1 MKVYVPRILAGLVAC
16 LMGMQSALAQTYPAA
31 PGGPVGT
38 VVPEPVASEPLISDA
53 PGQAAAQN
61 YFGYTEVDKT
71 FEPLIRVDTRG
82 GTLYGQGGFT
92 RLSLFETYWL
102 ERDALLFLDAGGFAA
117 YNPSGG
123 ANVGIGW
130 RWYNDDFDRITGING
145 WWDFDAGNERPYNQ
159 FGVGFESL
167 GRYLDYRAN
176 GYFPIEAS
184 TTKLGTAITGPARF
198 YTNYM
203 FLNRF
208 NRYET
213 VYTGFDLEMGGP
225 LPFTGKYG
233 LNAYVGTYFFVG
245 RDVGNVNGVSARL
258 QGQINEDWTVGAQ
271 VTHDSVFE
279 TNAQMQITLT
289 IPDGAPSRWLRPLSV
304 RDRLTAPVVRNYR
317 VVTNDHTEW
326 NPEVAIN
333 PVNNQPFFVVFVDP
347 NKTAGTGTGTFEDPY
362 SQISQF
368 DDLALAQKSGI
379 NYIIVS
385 PRDDN
390 TSIQLDTGV
399 TLLSNQHL
407 LSTSVQSTFTALQ
420 GTFDLPGFVEG
431 AELPILSNTPPSDV
445 VTFANGATNVE
456 VGGFEIVGSPFGRGI
471 VGTNNSQVNIHDNII
486 RDGLTGIS
494 LTNLSGTA
502 AAGRAS
508 IFANNQILNNGL
520 VGLPIAG
527 RHGLEIINNPGT
539 GTLDLAIVDNVIA
552 GNGVDGVHLETRGNA
567 VRGLIDNNTT
577 ASTGGIN
584 GNGRHGFYLFADGG
598 SFDFFDDV
606 NGRAFSNN
614 TVNFNG
620 FDGLHIDA
628 INNST
633 VAMRIID
640 NVFGDVDV
648 ANSSNN
654 GFGIFYSADSGTGTM
669 LINGNEFFANGFGGI
684 RYHMSGN
691 NVTTSDISENTLIGN
706 TLNAFV
712 VPIGLEFQIVGDTED
727 QPFSILNT
735 SQAGV
740 TITGFNLN
748 LAPSFTL
755 WNTNPLSAVRPGVPF
770 TPLNGSEVTT
780 GLLTVNTTPFPNAD
794 PTGGLPDN
802 QALLSLAFNG
812 FDSTETFEWNADTVF
827 QNPAIVNDPV
837 LGNNL
842 ERATVQA
849 TFNVPGGF
857 GSPQILT
864 GTLQQVGEDGS
875 RLVLNG
881 QVNQVV
887 QPPNNI
893 DAIQINAT
901 GNSRLINSS
910 ISNNT
915 IRGNSTTTEL
925 IGNDGYGIRV
935 NAADTARVTGLNIND
950 NVITGN
956 DGGIHLGSLDNAIVQ
971 ANLQRNVVTQST
983 RSGLELISS
992 SDNASALTISMAD
1005 NEFSDNTGNGVDIRT
1020 RGAGHAVIN
1029 SFRDQTINNT
1039 LNGFN
1044 VEADGDSTIEI
1055 NLYNLTSTDNDQS
1068 GVNFATDSNGYINAL
1083 IDSITDSNFDGTGTT
1098 INNNLNGITGVLG
1111 GFRGLDLL
1119 VRRSDTTQGLITD
1132 ISDNIEDGVDLRG
1145 IDSTT
1150 INATFI
1156 DTNITGNGQNGISMT
1171 TANAYPAD
1179 PTAPNTLNILRS
1191 HLDGNGATG
1200 GANSAGLDINT
1211 LNDSMLLVTVLSSTF
1226 DDNAGDGIRIF
1237 SGDSSSFGNTFTN
1250 ERSTFD
1256 NISVTGNG
1264 GMGIRLFAMGNN
1276 SNKPTQ
1282 LVDINSD
1289 SGDTIISDNAIDGIH
1304 ATVPYGTID
1313 LQVRGTTLNAS
1324 GHQTLIQRNGDDG
1337 IEFNV
1342 ANLSQ
1347 DLVPGTTTDEGQDDA
1362 IYVQKFP
1369 PSGLPSPPNF
1379 DIDLTSF
1386 DAFNGVGILNIDTV
1400 VIGDNDSIHGT
1411 DNGNAGNGIQLF
1423 NSNGDDFAAYAVT
1436 VPNSATFTHL
1446 IDRAGSLDVTVNN
1459 SIISSNGADGI
1470 NYLSQG
1476 LSDTFNTGNR
1486 NNVTVINSSIS
1497 YNLGSGVNILLN
1509 GKNGDYDTFG
1519 LFGGTFARTDINQFV
1534 FTGNTIDRNGN
1545 YGFYYEANAGAMTRR
1560 DFLLNTT
1567 TTSDF
1572 WGLDF
1577 FDPTVVPG
1585 DNTVFDPD
1593 AVGAQ
1598 GFAGFQAGYSGPFN
1612 VPLSNYMNLITD
1624 INAALTFNNNNV
1636 RFNGATS
1643 TTTGDGMFLRL
1654 GTDTYLSADL
1664 GGEAG
1669 GGTGNVF
1676 AGNTGADVR
1685 MGSFV
1690 AYDRN
1695 DPLRTPLQPGP
1706 STAGDDTADPPVP
1719 DHMFLDDTAQL
1730 DLRFNNN
1737 VGRKFDANVIF
1748 VIGPEGSAGLRT
1760 AAYDNPDPFK
1770 GGIPRP
1776 TQLFQVDDGVNLNA
1790 NNSGWLQDL
1799 ENAMG
1804 NDGNF
1809 HLRTVADPLFP
1820 NPAFPV
1826 NYNTT
1831 PGDPFLP

>member
-16 LMGMQSALAQTYPAA
+16 LLGMQSALAQTYPAA

-102 ERDALLFLDAGGFAA
+102 ERDALLFVDAGGFAA

-420 GTFDLPGFVEG
+420 GTFDLPGFVED
-431 AELPILSNTPPSDV
+431 AELPVLSNIPPSNV

-508 IFANNQILNNGL
+508 IFANNQILNNGQ
-520 VGLPIAG
+520 VGLQIAG
-527 RHGLEIINNPGT
+527 RNGLEIINNPGT

-552 GNGVDGVHLETRGNA
+552 GNAVDGVHLETRGNA
-567 VRGLIDNNTT
+567 IRGLIDNNTT

-648 ANSSNN
+648 ANSSN
-654 GFGIFYSADSGTGTM
+654 GRYDVVYSSDSGTSTM
-669 LINGNEFFANGFGGI
+669 LIDGNSFFTNGLGGI
-684 RYHMSGN
+684 VYNLSGN
-691 NVTTSDISENTLIGN
+691 NVTTSQITNNTMASGSQ
-706 TLNAFV
+706 V
-712 VPIGLEFQIVGDTED
+712 GLGFQIVGNTFG
-727 QPFSILNT
+727 QPFSIVNT
-735 SQAGV
+735 SQGGFDILGFELDLAASGV
-740 TITGFNLN
+740 VWDT
-748 LAPSFTL
+748 
-755 WNTNPLSAVRPGVPF
+755 VEPGSSIPF
-770 TPLNGSEVTT
+770 APLNGTEVTT
-780 GLLTVNTTPFPNAD
+780 GLATVNGNAFPNTRPD
-794 PTGGLPDN
+794 GGLPDD
-802 QALLSLAFNG
+802 QPLLNLTFNTFTPDTSFVWEADVDFAG
-812 FDSTETFEWNADTVF
+812 QPAST
-827 QNPAIVNDPV
+827 V
-837 LGNNL
+837 LGSDL
-842 ERATVQA
+842 VGSQITIDF
-849 TFNVPGGF
+849 TGGRTL
-857 GSPQILT
+857 S
-864 GTLQQVGEDGS
+864 GTLQPLGTDGAQFVATGTS
-875 RLVLNG
+875 AVAA
-881 QVNQVV
+881 
-887 QPPNNI
+887 
-893 DAIQINAT
+893 DAIQINLADSARLVNSVIADNQIT
-901 GNSRLINSS
+901 GYQGHGIGVLANDNSRVINLNVD
-910 ISNNT
+910 SNT
-915 IRGNSTTTEL
+915 LTA
-925 IGNDGYGIRV
+925 NDVGIRLEAQQ
-935 NAADTARVTGLNIND
+935 NAQIATNITN
-950 NVITGN
+950 
-956 DGGIHLGSLDNAIVQ
+956 
-971 ANLQRNVVTQST
+971 NVVTESVG
-983 RSGLELISS
+983 SGMELISS
-992 SDNASALTISMAD
+992 SDNANALTISMAD
-1005 NEFSDNTGNGVDIRT
+1005 NQFNNNSGNGVDIRT

-1211 LNDSMLLVTVLSSTF
+1211 LNDSMLLVTALSSTF

-1446 IDRAGSLDVTVNN
+1446 INRAGSLDVTVNN
-1459 SIISSNGADGI
+1459 SVISSNGADGI

-1476 LSDTFNTGNR
+1476 LNDTFDTGNR

-1509 GKNGDYDTFG
+1509 GKNGDYNTFG

-1577 FDPTVVPG
+1577 FDPTVTPG

-1598 GFAGFQAGYSGPFN
+1598 GFAGFQAGYNADVF
-1612 VPLSNYMNLITD
+1612 LSNYMNLITD

-1676 AGNTGADVR
+1676 AGNTGADIR

-1706 STAGDDTADPPVP
+1706 STAGDDTADPPTP

-1737 VGRKFDANVIF
+1737 VGRKFDANVIY
-1748 VIGPEGSAGLRT
+1748 VIGGVGSAGLRT
-1760 AAYDNPDPFK
+1760 AAYDNIDPFK
-1770 GGIPRP
+1770 GGFIRP
-1776 TQLFQVDDGVNLNA
+1776 TQVFQVDDGFNLNA
-1790 NNSGWLQDL
+1790 NNAGWLQDL
-1799 ENAMG
+1799 DQAF

-1809 HLRTVADPLFP
+1809 HFRLPPPDPLFP

-1826 NYNTT
+1826 NYNTN